1 MTKAGPVNCGTGL
14 FIDVATAVAV
24 CSAANPG
31 VLRDLV
37 AACVP
42 DEDLVTGPFNLVTL
56 GLMPLDE
63 VLEDCERLGL
73 RLVPPGQHGSALGF
87 ALDLDAHDGPNIHG
101 ALSESVQSH
110 SSPVQY
116 WAVPL
121 TDRERHHMTNRNH
134 LLCPSAGLT

>member
-1 MTKAGPVNCGTGL
+1 MTKAGPVVHGTGL
-14 FIDVATAVAV
+14 FFESVTAWAV

-42 DEDLVTGPFNLVTL
+42 DEDLVTGPFHLVTL

-63 VLEDCERLGL
+63 VLEDRERLGL

-101 ALSESVQSH
+101 APSESVQSH

-116 WAVPL
+116 CAVPL
-121 TDRERHHMTNRNH
+121 TDREHHHMTTRNQP
-134 LLCPSAGLT
+134 LCPSAGLT